1 MKHRYFDI
9 AVDPSSLEEDIS
21 CVLLELRP
29 EWTKKD
35 LCKDSFTGLLNNM
48 ACFYQKWDEDLSDG
62 LVVRVYGSSEV
73 QWSRETEILAMQI
86 AHGVGCFPQ
95 LLATFQNGLVYPYT
109 PGRMATFEDLTQPAV
124 IKKLTDLI
132 YRFHHFDIQQ
142 MDLFDRQGNRA
153 ELSEIGTYLDLN
165 FQVQGTIPDKADDE
179 ETDVTFQEVRRE
191 LTDEVIKV
199 EQDFL
204 RNFESGFRESMVLCH
219 GDLHPGNILIN
230 DDTGEITLLDYE
242 FTSYNFG
249 VYDFGK
255 IWYLRFFFES
265 VGECDEDESEFND
278 DIKKLYFQDYLEAHC
293 KYMGNDKCQDTD
305 KEIELLDIQARISE
319 IMYSGCYMM
328 SLLAL
333 INQGMG
339 EVDLM
344 NVVLLLKE
352 KYFENKGSLPSLR
365 DQYLEKVSAMQ
376 AAKG

>member
-1 MKHRYFDI
+1 
-9 AVDPSSLEEDIS
+9 
-21 CVLLELRP
+21 
-29 EWTKKD
+29 
-35 LCKDSFTGLLNNM
+35 
-48 ACFYQKWDEDLSDG
+48 
-62 LVVRVYGSSEV
+62 
-73 QWSRETEILAMQI
+73 
-86 AHGVGCFPQ
+86 
-95 LLATFQNGLVYPYT
+95 
-109 PGRMATFEDLTQPAV
+109 MATFEDLTQPAV

-142 MDLFDRQGNRA
+142 MALFDRQGNRA

-376 AAKG
+376 AAKGWTVAGHLQARYSQWWPVPGIVSISDRHWKVKSLSQICVGILTITGSDNGLSPGRRQAIIWTHAGILFIGLLRANLVKF